1 MDPLGSLAPGRLNAA
16 LAAGALAVEVGP
28 FRARVRSN
36 IAALGDHLLRHY
48 ADYPLVPPD
57 EMADFQL
64 TLSTP
69 GGLRRWYRRQVRF
82 RYQAYEPFSPLPL
95 DQAKHAFEWGFNWA
109 IGAQGTRFLMLHAA
123 TVERGGQAIV
133 LPAYSGSGKSTLC
146 AALVHRGWRLLSDEF
161 ALISLDDQALYGLG
175 RPISLKNESIAIVR
189 RHFPTAEIGE
199 VVAGTRKG
207 TVGLL
212 TPPEGSVLIGRAA
225 MPRWVLAPRY
235 EPDATPDVIPVE
247 KSKMAFYL
255 SGQAF
260 NYHVLGERGFRTLC
274 SLVETCDCLA
284 LSYASLDEALELVD
298 RATAPAV
305 GTAKRAAQSAAGGL

>member
-1 MDPLGSLAPGRLNAA
+1 MDPLGSLAPGRLGAA
-16 LAAGALAVEVGP
+16 LADGTLAVEVGP
-28 FRARVRSN
+28 FRARIRSN
-36 IAALGDHLLRHY
+36 IAALSDHLLRHY

-69 GGLRRWYRRQVRF
+69 GGLRRWYHRQVRF

-109 IGAQGTRFLMLHAA
+109 IGAQATRFLMLHAA

-161 ALISLDDQALYGLG
+161 ALVSLDGQTLYGLG

-189 RHFPTAEIGE
+189 RHFPAAEIGD

-212 TPPEGSVLIGRAA
+212 SPPEGSVLIGKAA
-225 MPRWVLAPRY
+225 VPRWILAPRF
-235 EPDATPDVIPVE
+235 EPDATPQALRVE
-247 KSKMAFYL
+247 RAKMAFYL

-260 NYHVLGERGFRTLC
+260 NYELLGRQGFQALC
-274 SLVETCDCLA
+274 GLVEACDCLA
-284 LSYASLDEALELVD
+284 LGYASLEQALDLVEE
-298 RATAPAV
+298 ATAERP
-305 GTAKRAAQSAAGGL
+305 RAAQSAAGGP

>member
-1 MDPLGSLAPGRLNAA
+1 MDPLGSLAPGRLSAA

-28 FRARVRSN
+28 FRARIRSN
-36 IAALGDHLLRHY
+36 IPALSDHLLRHY

-109 IGAQGTRFLMLHAA
+109 IGAQATRFLMLHAA
-123 TVERGGQAIV
+123 TVERDGQAIV

-146 AALVHRGWRLLSDEF
+146 AALVHDGWRLLSDEF
-161 ALISLDDQALYGLG
+161 ALISLDGQALYGLG

-189 RHFPTAEIGE
+189 RHFPAAEISE

-212 TPPEGSVLIGRAA
+212 STPEGSAVIGKAA
-225 MPRWVLAPRY
+225 VPRWILAPRF
-235 EPDATPDVIPVE
+235 EPDATPEALRVE
-247 KSKMAFYL
+247 RAKMAFYL

-260 NYHVLGERGFRTLC
+260 NYHVLGRQGFQALC
-274 SLVETCDCLA
+274 GLVEACDCLA
-284 LSYASLDEALELVD
+284 LSYASLEQALALVEE
-298 RATAPAV
+298 ATA
-305 GTAKRAAQSAAGGL
+305 AANPVARSAAGGP